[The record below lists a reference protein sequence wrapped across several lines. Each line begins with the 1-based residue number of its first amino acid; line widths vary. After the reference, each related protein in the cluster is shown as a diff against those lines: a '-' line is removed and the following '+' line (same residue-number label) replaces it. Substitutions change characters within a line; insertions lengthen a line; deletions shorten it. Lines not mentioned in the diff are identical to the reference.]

1 MTGRLSGKVALV
13 TGAANG
19 LDGQLMGF
27 GGAFARTAA
36 REGASVVIADID
48 EDNGRLTAAQIEAG
62 GTKALFARLDVTSEA
77 DWQAAIQSAV
87 DAFGRLDVLVNSAG
101 IHALYDVEHTSEQ
114 DWDRVMAVHGKGAF
128 LGTKY
133 AVPHMRESGGGS
145 IVNISS
151 IAAMGGSPSNTA
163 YHAAKGAIRSFTKS
177 AAIQLASD
185 GIRVNSL
192 HPGFADTP
200 FTSGP
205 FSAPGALERR
215 LKQVPMGR
223 LGTAQ
228 EVANASLYLASDESS
243 YVTGAELVI
252 DGGFLAQ

>member
-1 MTGRLSGKVALV
+1 MTGRLSGKVALI

-48 EDNGRLTAAQIEAG
+48 EDNGRLTASQIEAG
-62 GTKALFARLDVTSEA
+62 GTKALFARLDVTSETE
-77 DWQAAIQSAV
+77 WQAAIGAAV
-87 DAFGRLDVLVNSAG
+87 DAFGRLDVLVHSAG
-101 IHALYDVEHTSEQ
+101 IHALFDVEHTSEQ
-114 DWDRVMAVHGKGAF
+114 DWDRVMAVHARGAF

-133 AVPHMRESGGGS
+133 AVPHMRKGGGGS
-145 IVNISS
+145 IVNVSS
-151 IAAMGGSPSNTA
+151 ISAMGGSPSNTA

-177 AAIQLASD
+177 AAIQLAGD

-200 FTSGP
+200 FTAGP

-228 EVANASLYLASDESS
+228 EIANAILYLASDDSS

-252 DGGFLAQ
+252 DGGYLAQ